1 MSALPIIRLI
11 PVLFIKNG
19 LIVRSQHFQK
29 HQIIGNV
36 ISQAKRLNDWNV
48 DELVYI
54 DISRDKKYDARRDD
68 VMIKSIDN
76 ILDMIRAISKVCFM
90 PLSFGGN
97 IRSVED
103 AVARIRNGADKI
115 ICNHLLFN
123 QSDVLKEIIKT
134 LGSQAVVGSIDY
146 KIINGKAQVFKN
158 FGTIA
163 ENMNLVEVAQR
174 CEDIGVGELFVQNID
189 LDKIYSTVYNELSY
203 KNDIQNNYKQILS
216 YHYSNS
222 DNKHRVER
230 IINYFKLREKSLIGL
245 EVLDVGSGLCVFLG
259 ELKKYGT
266 RLHCVDPSR
275 VSIDHAIKNVG
286 VDSAFEGEFLDLNT
300 NRKYDLITFNKV
312 LEHVKN
318 PKDLVLKAKGLLKK
332 DGTIYIE
339 LPDGKKSSY
348 NGGFIDREEFYLE
361 HYTIFTKKAIRYL
374 AESTMLNVN
383 VIKQIHEP
391 SDKYTIYSFLNN
403 SNY

>member
-1 MSALPIIRLI
+1 MT
-11 PVLFIKNG
+11 IKLQPCYICG
-19 LIVRSQHFQK
+19 GDIFTIKREICQK
-29 HQIIGNV
+29 
-36 ISQAKRLNDWNV
+36 
-48 DELVYI
+48 
-54 DISRDKKYDARRDD
+54 
-68 VMIKSIDN
+68 
-76 ILDMIRAISKVCFM
+76 
-90 PLSFGGN
+90 P
-97 IRSVED
+97 
-103 AVARIRNGADKI
+103 
-115 ICNHLLFN
+115 
-123 QSDVLKEIIKT
+123 LKETNFK
-134 LGSQAVVGSIDY
+134 IDSKDY
-146 KIINGKAQVFKN
+146 CRVIVKCNSCNVYCNFHNIN
-158 FGTIA
+158 
-163 ENMNLVEVAQR
+163 
-174 CEDIGVGELFVQNID
+174 